1 MLRRRPI
8 LTLLI
13 GGLVLA
19 ALSPLPGCAQEQD
32 DGSATAAP
40 PLDSV
45 AAQKDVPYVTTPQ
58 RVVERMLA
66 MADVDEDDV
75 VYDLGSGDG
84 RFVIT
89 AAQQFG
95 ARGVGVEID
104 RQLVRKARSA
114 ARLAGVAD
122 RVEFRQG
129 NLFETD
135 LREATVVTL
144 YLEPDLNLR
153 LRPRLFLQLDPGDRV
168 VSHDFGMGAWTPD
181 RVEKM
186 GGSTIYL
193 WTIPKRVPDSLGRP

>member
-1 MLRRRPI
+1 MQRSS
-8 LTLLI
+8 
-13 GGLVLA
+13 VLA
-19 ALSPLPGCAQEQD
+19 LFFGGVLLVGLGPLPGCAQD
-32 DGSATAAP
+32 RDGAAADSAA
-40 PLDSV
+40 S
-45 AAQKDVPYVTTPQ
+45 KDVPYVTTPQ

-66 MADVDEDDV
+66 MADVSADDV

-104 RQLVRKARSA
+104 PQLVEQARA
-114 ARLAGVAD
+114 QARLAGVAD
-122 RVEFRQG
+122 RVTFRRG
-129 NLFETD
+129 NLFDVD

-153 LRPRLFLQLDPGDRV
+153 LRPRLLLQLDPGDRV

-186 GGSTIYL
+186 DGSTLYL
-193 WTIPKRVPDSLGRP
+193 WTVPSRLPDSLSR